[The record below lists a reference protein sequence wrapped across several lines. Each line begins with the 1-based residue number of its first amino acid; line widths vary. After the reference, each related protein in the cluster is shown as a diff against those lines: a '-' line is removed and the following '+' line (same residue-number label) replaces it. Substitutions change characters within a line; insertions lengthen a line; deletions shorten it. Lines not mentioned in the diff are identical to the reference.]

1 MHEKPHEIQ
10 GTDLEGKEDQFDM
23 PIEVDKANEA
33 LRMEVLFFLGHIIL
47 AVSPLLIS
55 ILPEIQVDCCTC
67 VFHLQYAC
75 IFYLEWNSL

>member
-33 LRMEVLFFLGHIIL
+33 LRMEVLFLLGHIIL

-67 VFHLQYAC
+67 VFHLQYAR
-75 IFYLEWNSL
+75 IFYLGWNSL

>member
-33 LRMEVLFFLGHIIL
+33 LRMEVLFFLD
-47 AVSPLLIS
+47 IS
-55 ILPEIQVDCCTC
+55 C
-67 VFHLQYAC
+67 
-75 IFYLEWNSL
+75 